1 MNILLCYGVTMG
13 KELFAA
19 ALKKAGTKYALA
31 KALGESH
38 QLVLHWSRAENG
50 PPSWRYAQL
59 RAYLEHGPDRK
70 PTRSSA
76 A

>member
-1 MNILLCYGVTMG
+1 MMRTMG

-31 KALGESH
+31 KALGESD
-38 QLVLHWSRAENG
+38 QLIGHWSRAENG
-50 PPSWRYAQL
+50 PPKWRHAQL
-59 RAYLEHGPDRK
+59 RAYIAGEVQGKKD
-70 PTRSSA
+70 SQDA

>member
-59 RAYLEHGPDRK
+59 RAYLEADSK
-70 PTRSSA
+70 PAPSSEA
-76 A
+76 AA

>member
-1 MNILLCYGVTMG
+1 MS

-31 KALGESH
+31 KALGESN
-38 QLVLHWSRAENG
+38 QLMQHWEKSADG
-50 PPSWRYAQL
+50 PPKWRHAQL
-59 RAYLEHGPDRK
+59 RAYLEADVK
-70 PTRSSA
+70 PAPSSEVA